1 MIKILNKSLKTI
13 ARLENAYSISY
24 EKTFNQLWTADF
36 SLPFDD
42 PKRKHCESLNYVEVE
57 DDGKYI
63 GLFRIIPSLTQK
75 NESNNSVTYQ
85 MEHVLATLLDD
96 VLFQYNQLSGYSTKQ
111 ALVQLINN
119 QTTKHWQIGQVDF
132 ARGFDYSWENENLLS
147 AIFSIPTPFDVSY
160 QWTWDTTYYPWTLNL
175 VEPESTVT
183 CEIRQGKNLRGIE
196 IEEDPTVIFNRIY
209 GLGNGEGVNQLT
221 FTKINNNL
229 PYVEDASSIAK
240 YGLRSYIFVDKRFED
255 AESLLSTCN
264 GLLESWKLPK
274 LTIRGSAADIS
285 KITGSRIDELNMGK
299 IVRLV
304 HSELGVIEQR
314 ILKESKNDMTGNPGD
329 IQLEIANL
337 TDDISTSTTDLE
349 RRQQINELYSQGA
362 TNIDSHNYTDNCDQ
376 DNPAVIRFYMPDDLV
391 NVNELKLYYETD
403 NFRTYGKAT
412 KGGGATT
419 QTTASGGG
427 SSTTTS
433 SGGGT
438 TSTTSTQTF
447 AQLNIMTGVP
457 ENAVGSTNYGNHL
470 HEVQI
475 PGSPFTHD
483 HNITIPN
490 HSHSVTI
497 PNHSHELTIPNHTH
511 DIQHGIYKLPDIPT
525 NVVVK
530 VDGNTVPITDISG
543 SDINLI
549 PYLSKDSDGKIN
561 RGQWH
566 EVSIS
571 PNSLGRINANI
582 ISRLFIQSRVGGTY

>member
-1 MIKILNKSLKTI
+1 MIKILNKSLKAI
-13 ARLENAYSISY
+13 ALLENAYDISY
-24 EKTFNQLWTADF
+24 EKTYNQLWTASF
-36 SLPFDD
+36 TLPFDD
-42 PKRKHCESLNYVEVE
+42 PKQKHCESLNFVEVE
-57 DDGKYI
+57 DDKYI

-96 VLFQYNQLSGYSTKQ
+96 VLFQYNQLSGYTTKQ
-111 ALVQLINN
+111 ALVQLMNN

-147 AIFSIPTPFDVSY
+147 AIFSIPTPFDVPY

-175 VEPESTVT
+175 VEPDSVAT
-183 CEIRQGKNLRGIE
+183 CEIRQGKNLKGIE

-221 FTKINNNL
+221 FTKINNGL
-229 PYVEDASSIAK
+229 PYVEDAASIAK

-255 AESLLSTCN
+255 AESLLATCN

-285 KITGSRIDELNMGK
+285 KITGSRIDELSVGK

-304 HSELGVIEQR
+304 HSDLGVIEQR
-314 ILKESKNDMTGNPGD
+314 ILKESKNDITGKPGD

-337 TDDISTSTTDLE
+337 TDDIATTTTDLE

-376 DNPAVIRFYMPDDLV
+376 DNPAVIRFYLPDDLV
-391 NVNELKLYYETD
+391 NVNELMLYYETEA
-403 NFRTYGKAT
+403 FRTYGRAT
-412 KGGGATT
+412 KGGGATA
-419 QTTASGGG
+419 QTSSSGGGATVTSSSGGG
-427 SSTTTS
+427 STE
-433 SGGGT
+433 T
-438 TSTTSTQTF
+438 TSTKTF
-447 AQLNIMTGVP
+447 IQLNVISGVP
-457 ENAVGSTNYGNHL
+457 QNVVGTDNYGNHL

-483 HNITIPN
+483 HN
-490 HSHSVTI
+490 V
-497 PNHSHELTIPNHTH
+497 TIPNHTH
-511 DIQHGIYKLPDIPT
+511 SVTTPNHTHSITLPNHTHDIEHGIYKLTELPT
-525 NVVVK
+525 AVVIK
-530 VDGNTVPITDISG
+530 VDGNTVPITSTSG
-543 SDINLI
+543 SEIDII
-549 PYLSKDSDGKIN
+549 PYLSKDSEGKIE
-561 RGQWH
+561 RAKWH
-566 EVSIS
+566 EVTIT
-571 PNSLGRINANI
+571 PNDLGRINANI